1 MTSWQ
6 KRLQRLLSPRV
17 EPLPVGLYARKSPPD
32 ASLPHRLH
40 LRLEPDGRGV
50 LLINAATIL
59 HLNPTAAEYA
69 YHLVQGTPPE
79 QAASEIADRYRV
91 TQEQAAQD
99 FQDFVEQVETLY
111 LDPDRAPVSSED
123 LERRAPFSG
132 QISAPYRLDCALTYR
147 ASPQEQLE
155 DDAQSSAGNELTTE
169 EWQAILDKA
178 WDAGIPHTVFC
189 GGEPTLRPD
198 LPALLEH
205 AERLGMVTGLLT
217 DGRYLTE
224 SAYLDDLFQAGLDH
238 VMVLLEPQGA
248 KNLDALTR
256 INYWAETLE
265 APLHIAAHLTITP
278 ENAPKSTAW
287 LERLATTGVHAIS
300 LTASRP
306 ELATELL
313 AARDRAAAL
322 GLPLNWGLPV
332 PYAQLNPAALE
343 LEAGDSFAD
352 RAARTWLRV
361 EPDGV
366 VRSEWGDE
374 RVLGNMLRDPWKS
387 LWGAMPPQRHKS

>member
-17 EPLPVGLYARKSPPD
+17 EPLPAGLYARKSPPD

-79 QAASEIADRYRV
+79 QAASQIADRYRV

-147 ASPQEQLE
+147 ASPQEQSRMMRSP
-155 DDAQSSAGNELTTE
+155 Q
-169 EWQAILDKA
+169 
-178 WDAGIPHTVFC
+178 P
-189 GGEPTLRPD
+189 
-198 LPALLEH
+198 
-205 AERLGMVTGLLT
+205 VT
-217 DGRYLTE
+217 
-224 SAYLDDLFQAGLDH
+224 S
-238 VMVLLEPQGA
+238 
-248 KNLDALTR
+248 
-256 INYWAETLE
+256 
-265 APLHIAAHLTITP
+265 
-278 ENAPKSTAW
+278 
-287 LERLATTGVHAIS
+287 
-300 LTASRP
+300 
-306 ELATELL
+306 
-313 AARDRAAAL
+313 
-322 GLPLNWGLPV
+322 
-332 PYAQLNPAALE
+332 
-343 LEAGDSFAD
+343 
-352 RAARTWLRV
+352 
-361 EPDGV
+361 
-366 VRSEWGDE
+366 
-374 RVLGNMLRDPWKS
+374 
-387 LWGAMPPQRHKS
+387 